1 MFKDRGAVDRS
12 DIDQPYAKL
21 LNPVDNDALGLDR
34 DPNSTVVH
42 LTNPLLENFTI
53 LLGDGRGPNSP
64 FEGTGVNGST
74 VFSATNPAV
83 SASAVTVEHNGQ
95 LLTQGIDYNVAY
107 SPLTGV
113 LLLTPFSSLWEQTG
127 VYTITLNNAQIEDL
141 AGNKLRSNQTDDSTK
156 FFILMPDVRFDFGD
170 APTSYGTVLANNP
183 ARHTIQ
189 PGATPRLGIRIDS
202 ENDGQASPSSD
213 DTAQPVVVTS
223 LSPLFTVAP
232 ISTGRQIS
240 FRPVWCQLAVKD

>member
-1 MFKDRGAVDRS
+1 MTFKREIGIPESPINAPDRDVYGQLRVDSNATPGGGGATVFKDRGAVDRS

-64 FEGTGVNGST
+64 FEGTGVNGAT
-74 VFSATNPAV
+74 VFSATNPSV

-95 LLTQGIDYNVAY
+95 LLTQGIDYNIGY

-156 FFILMPDVRFDFGD
+156 FFILMPESGLI
-170 APTSYGTVLANNP
+170 LAM
-183 ARHTIQ
+183 R
-189 PGATPRLGIRIDS
+189 R
-202 ENDGQASPSSD
+202 
-213 DTAQPVVVTS
+213 
-223 LSPLFTVAP
+223 
-232 ISTGRQIS
+232 
-240 FRPVWCQLAVKD
+240 